1 MQAIRFTKLLRK
13 ANDMN
18 AYFDPALA
26 PAPIALS
33 IVEGMS
39 NAQYHARPEYSSSQL
54 KDMIRSAAHF
64 YSHNIAKEH
73 DKERKACMDFG
84 TLAHTLFLEPD
95 QFANEFVILPVDAP
109 RKPTEVMLKAKN
121 PSSETLDKIA
131 FWENFEAINGHK
143 TIITEEDFQGAKRI
157 VKNLQ
162 TLSMYGVMQNNYGMA
177 EASFF
182 FKDPIFGLEL
192 RVRPDYHIVPCSAFQ
207 NGLILDL
214 KTTSDA
220 RAIAFQRQCG
230 NFAYDLS
237 AAMYREGFQQVY
249 GTEEK
254 PDFIFLVAENTAP
267 FNVKQYKASN
277 LFLSVGEQRYYRAK
291 ELLAESLLL
300 QEWDGY
306 SKELEEINLPPY
318 MLKQALQHEFN

>member
-1 MQAIRFTKLLRK
+1 M
-13 ANDMN
+13 D
-18 AYFDPALA
+18 AYFDPTLA

-73 DKERKACMDFG
+73 EKERKACMDFG
-84 TLAHTLFLEPD
+84 TLAHTLFLEPE
-95 QFANEFVILPVDAP
+95 QFSNEFVIAPVFD
-109 RKPTEVMLKAKN
+109 RRTKAGKEEAAAWEQSN
-121 PSSETLDKIA
+121 EGKTLV
-131 FWENFEAINGHK
+131 
-143 TIITEEDFQGAKRI
+143 TEEQVQGAKRI

-182 FKDPIFGLEL
+182 FTDPIFGLEL
-192 RVRPDYHIVPCSAFQ
+192 RVRPDWHVVPCSTFP

-249 GTEEK
+249 GTENK

-277 LFLSVGEQRYYRAK
+277 LFLSIGEQRYYRAK

-306 SKELEEINLPPY
+306 SKELEEINLPSY

>member
-1 MQAIRFTKLLRK
+1 
-13 ANDMN
+13 MN
-18 AYFDPALA
+18 AYFDPTLA
-26 PAPIALS
+26 SAPIALN

-84 TLAHTLFLEPD
+84 TLAHTLFLEPE
-95 QFANEFVILPVDAP
+95 QFSNEFVIAP
-109 RKPTEVMLKAKN
+109 TFNRRTNAGKAEAAAWEQEN
-121 PSSETLDKIA
+121 EGKILV
-131 FWENFEAINGHK
+131 
-143 TIITEEDFQGAKRI
+143 TEEQVQSAERI
-157 VKNLQ
+157 IKNLQ

-182 FKDPIFGLEL
+182 FTDPIFGLEL
-192 RVRPDYHIVPCSAFQ
+192 RVRPDWHIVPCSALP

-220 RAIAFQRQCG
+220 RAIAFQKQCG

-237 AAMYREGFQQVY
+237 AAMYREGFQQY
-249 GTEEK
+249 YQTEDK
-254 PDFIFLVAENTAP
+254 PPFILLVAESSIP
-267 FNVKQYKASN
+267 YNVKQYKAAD
-277 LFLSVGEQRYYRAK
+277 LFLSVGESRYNKSK
-291 ELLAESLLL
+291 ELLAESLLIN
-300 QEWDGY
+300 EWDGY
-306 SKELEEINLPPY
+306 SLEMEDLFLPQY
-318 MLKQALQHEFN
+318 IDRKSVV

>member
-1 MQAIRFTKLLRK
+1 
-13 ANDMN
+13 MN
-18 AYFDPALA
+18 AYFDPTLA

-73 DKERKACMDFG
+73 EKERKACMDFG
-84 TLAHTLFLEPD
+84 TLAHTLFLEPE
-95 QFANEFVILPVDAP
+95 QFSNEFVIAP
-109 RKPTEVMLKAKN
+109 MFDRRTKAGKEEAAAWEQAN
-121 PSSETLDKIA
+121 EGKI
-131 FWENFEAINGHK
+131 FV
-143 TIITEEDFQGAKRI
+143 TEEQIQGSKRI

-162 TLSMYGVMQNNYGMA
+162 TLSMYGVMQNNDGMA

-182 FKDPIFGLEL
+182 FTDPIFGLEL
-192 RVRPDYHIVPCSAFQ
+192 RVRPDYHIVPCSAFP

-249 GTEEK
+249 GTEDK

-267 FNVKQYKASN
+267 FNVKQYKASS
-277 LFLSVGEQRYYRAK
+277 LFLSIGEQRYYRAK

-306 SKELEEINLPPY
+306 SKELEEINLPSY

>member
-1 MQAIRFTKLLRK
+1 
-13 ANDMN
+13 MN

-73 DKERKACMDFG
+73 EKERKACMDFG
-84 TLAHTLFLEPD
+84 TLAHTLFLEPE
-95 QFANEFVILPVDAP
+95 QFSNEFVIAPVFD
-109 RKPTEVMLKAKN
+109 RRTKAGKEEAAAWEQSN
-121 PSSETLDKIA
+121 EGKTLV
-131 FWENFEAINGHK
+131 
-143 TIITEEDFQGAKRI
+143 TEEQVQGAKRI

-182 FKDPIFGLEL
+182 FTDPIFGLEL
-192 RVRPDYHIVPCSAFQ
+192 RVRPDWHVVPCSAFP

-249 GTEEK
+249 GTENK

-277 LFLSVGEQRYYRAK
+277 LFLSIGEQRYYRAK

-306 SKELEEINLPPY
+306 SKELEEINLPSY